1 MGQGQEDT
9 SEHCYQRGAEWLKG
23 HLWLASVKRQDK
35 RSVLI
40 GLFSNFP
47 HHLHSK
53 AGWCGLTL
61 LSSSDSREASGIW
74 RMWVCLGLAMG
85 PGLGTIW
92 RRFFTPSPVMVGQ
105 CLDATGVV
113 SVGGVGCAG
122 L

>member
-9 SEHCYQRGAEWLKG
+9 SEHCYQRWAEWLKG
-23 HLWLASVKRQDK
+23 HLWLASVRQDK

-40 GLFSNFP
+40 GLLSNFP

-92 RRFFTPSPVMVGQ
+92 RRFFTPSPVMVSQ
-105 CLDATGVV
+105 CLDATGAV
-113 SVGGVGCAG
+113 SEGGVGCVG